1 MAERKTLG
9 SWREVLNAY
18 TWESLRAEYWRQN
31 DDPEV
36 ADYVQAMA
44 DEYLRQL
51 KEGQQEVGL

>member
-1 MAERKTLG
+1 MAERKNLG
-9 SWREVLNAY
+9 SWREVSNAY
-18 TWESLRAEYWRQN
+18 AWETIRAEYWRKN

>member
-1 MAERKTLG
+1 MTERSSLG
-9 SWREVLNAY
+9 TWRSVLNAY
-18 TWESLRAEYWRQN
+18 TWESLRVEYWRQN

>member
-1 MAERKTLG
+1 MAERNPLG
-9 SWREVLNAY
+9 TWRAVLNAY
-18 TWESLRAEYWRQN
+18 AWESLRAEYWRRN
-31 DDPEV
+31 DEPEV